1 MKLYEKHFDKIF
13 WAMLIVAGCLTFVA
27 TDKLD
32 NRLDN
37 MESKIEDIN
46 TMLKEMSE

>member
-1 MKLYEKHFDKIF
+1 MNKYLGIIF
-13 WAMLIVAGCLTFVA
+13 WSMLVVAGVLGYIA
-27 TDKLD
+27 TDQLE

>member
-1 MKLYEKHFDKIF
+1 
-13 WAMLIVAGCLTFVA
+13 MLVVAGVLGYIA
-27 TDKLD
+27 TDQLE